1 MKNHYTFFVMTCLFI
16 MAIAPLKAQRTF
28 DSKKRNTASPSPR
41 VTTGTSV
48 KQNFALK
55 PVQTSGK
62 NIFAQSRNFK
72 NILLKKPHRVLSWTE
87 KKPRFIETSRDVTLS
102 QMTGARQDPRAGCY
116 AYLQEIQ
123 SLTNIERPEDFI
135 ISAIHVDRQSK
146 SHVRLQQHY
155 KGIPVYGSEII
166 IHLNAYGEGE
176 VFNGRYAVIKEEI
189 KTSPSVSADQA
200 VTVVQRNI
208 TRGTPLRPLTALEK
222 TLIQHEQPQTTLCL
236 YEDKSLI
243 KKHVLAYHVVYCP
256 TVHARW
262 EYFVDAQ
269 TGNVLHQF
277 NSVCSVDG
285 PKTASANDLNGV
297 SRTINTYQKGA
308 TFFLVDT
315 SRDMFTAT
323 GSVLPDSPLGGIM
336 TIDLNNTFGNNAA
349 VKHVTSTTNAWS
361 NANSVSAHF
370 NAGVAYEY
378 YRANH
383 DRNAI
388 DGNGGTIIS
397 IINTPD
403 EDGSALD
410 NAFWNGKAMFYGN
423 GKVGFKPLAGSMDVA
438 GHEMTHGVVE
448 NTANL
453 EYQGE
458 SGAINESMADIFGS
472 MMDPADWLIGED
484 VVKAAVFPS
493 GALRSLSDPHNGGTS
508 LNDPGFQP
516 KHMNEKFNGQDDN
529 GGVHINSGIPNHA
542 FFLYAEAITR
552 AKAADVFYK
561 ALHDYLTKS
570 SQFIDLRLAVI
581 KAAGDLF
588 GSASN
593 EVTQAGLAFD
603 AVGITSGTGGDF
615 EHTLPLNPGTE
626 FLLVYNTDAAIPNT
640 LYRLGVTS
648 ALEDALSSTEFISRP
663 SVTDD
668 GSVAVFVAGDKTI
681 HVIITE
687 PGFEGEEFVL
697 DEREIWSNVVISKGG
712 SRLAAVKSD
721 ATKTIHVYDFDMEE
735 WETFDLFNPTYTEGV
750 SSAGPLYADAL
761 EWDYSGEFLVYDAF
775 NVIESS
781 DGTDIEYWDVNF
793 IHAWDK
799 EANTFGSGEIAKL
812 FSSLPP
818 GVSIGNPAFSKN
830 SPNVLAFDYVDETS
844 GAFYVLGMNI
854 ETNEVDII
862 SENNGLG
869 WPSYNKADTRVAF
882 TSEDGVGG
890 YQTGYVTLNAN
901 KISSNGAYTGLY
913 NDTQWPV
920 YFTVGNRNIG
930 DEEITGIE
938 NDPSLVHSCY
948 PNPFVDQ
955 IEVKLTKAFSPG
967 NTTIEMRNMMG
978 QRISGLS
985 ILQSNE
991 NTARINVG
999 NLPPGQYILRVRQ
1012 GKVFGHTKLVK
1023 IR

>member
-1 MKNHYTFFVMTCLFI
+1 MKIHYTLFVLTCLLI
-16 MAIAPLKAQRTF
+16 MIIIPLKAQHTF
-28 DSKKRNTASPSPR
+28 DSKKRDAISIPSPSPAVN
-41 VTTGTSV
+41 VT
-48 KQNFALK
+48 QNSKLQ
-55 PVQTSGK
+55 PVQTSRQ
-62 NIFAQSRNFK
+62 NVLTHNRTFK
-72 NILLKKPHRVLSWTE
+72 NIPLRKPHRILSWNE
-87 KKPRFIETSRDVTLS
+87 NKPRFIETRRDVMAS
-102 QMTGARQDPRAGCY
+102 QMTGARKDSRTGCY

-123 SLTNIERPEDFI
+123 SITNIESPEDFVI
-135 ISAIHVDRQSK
+135 RNIHVDDQNK

-155 KGIPVYGSEII
+155 KGIPVYGSEIV
-166 IHLNAYGEGE
+166 IHLNEYGEGE
-176 VFNGRYAVIKEEI
+176 VFNGRYAVIGEEI
-189 KTSPSVSADQA
+189 KTAPSVSATQA
-200 VTVVQRNI
+200 VNVVQRSI
-208 TRGTPLRPLTALEK
+208 TKGTPLRPLTPLEK
-222 TLIQHEQPQTTLCL
+222 KLIQHEQPLTTLCL
-236 YEDKSLI
+236 YENESLI
-243 KKHVLAYHVVYCP
+243 KKHVLAYHVVFCP

-262 EYFVDAQ
+262 EYFIDAQ

-285 PKTASANDLNGV
+285 PKTATANDLNGV

-308 TFFLVDT
+308 TFFLVDI
-315 SRDMFTAT
+315 SRDMFTPT
-323 GSVLPDSPLGGIM
+323 GSVLPDEPLGGIM

-349 VKHVTSTTNAWS
+349 VKHVTSATNTW

-383 DRNAI
+383 DRDAI
-388 DGNGGTIIS
+388 DGNNGTIIS

-403 EDGSALD
+403 EDGTALD

-423 GKVGFKPLAGSMDVA
+423 GKIGFKPLAGSIDVA

-472 MMDPADWLIGED
+472 MMDPADWQIGED
-484 VVKAAVFPS
+484 VVKTAIFPS

-508 LNDPGFQP
+508 LNDNGFQP

-529 GGVHINSGIPNHA
+529 GGVHINSGITNHA
-542 FFLYAEAITR
+542 FFLYAEEVSR

-588 GSASN
+588 GNGSN

-603 AVGITSGTGGDF
+603 AVGITSGTGGNF
-615 EHTLPLNPGTE
+615 ENTLPLNNGTE
-626 FLLVYNTDAAIPNT
+626 FLLVYNTNAADANT
-640 LYRLGVTS
+640 LYRLGAS
-648 ALEDALSSTEFISRP
+648 SENALSTTEFISRP

-668 GSVAVFVAGDKTI
+668 GSVAVFVAADKTI

-697 DEREIWSNVVISKGG
+697 DDREIWSNVVISKGG

-721 ATKTIHVYDFDMEE
+721 QTKTIHVYDFDTEE

-781 DGTDIEYWDVNF
+781 DGADIEYWDVNF

-799 EANTFGSGEIAKL
+799 QANTFGSGEIAKL

-830 SPNVLAFDYVDETS
+830 SPNVLAFDYVDENS
-844 GAFYVLGMNI
+844 GTFYVLGMNI
-854 ETNEVDII
+854 ESNEVDII

-869 WPSYNKADTRVAF
+869 WPSYNKSDTRVAF
-882 TSEDGVGG
+882 TSEDGAGG
-890 YQTGYVTLNAN
+890 YQTGFVTLNAN
-901 KISSNGAYTGLY
+901 KISSNGAYTGLF
-913 NDTQWPV
+913 NNTQWPV

-930 DEEITGIE
+930 DEEVTGIE

-948 PNPFVDQ
+948 PNPFVDK
-955 IEVKLTKAFSPG
+955 IEVKLTKAFTPN
-967 NTTIEMRNMMG
+967 NTKIEMTNMMG
-978 QRISGLS
+978 QRVPGLT
-985 ILQSNE
+985 IHQSNE
-991 NTARINVG
+991 NTAQINVG
-999 NLPPGQYILRVRQ
+999 SLPPGQYILRVRQ
-1012 GKVFGHTKLVK
+1012 GKTFGHSKIVK